1 MLSSKHQAKI
11 VSIYC
16 FSFKAAPC
24 KIFKIVLHPFYQKSR
39 ITSSLQFFLIF
50 YALLKSGNNLSGA
63 TFLSLI
69 SWVPTSNVALFHS
82 PDIIFWIARG
92 TRPFWRATEFCLLSK
107 INTHNLMKLLSNWS
121 FIQNKINI
129 NEVTKN
135 NFENSLLNAKINQT
149 KVIFVDEHKNAWMSI
164 RPEYQVFETVSCP
177 SLRNYYL
184 NLSKTK
190 QKKY

>member
-1 MLSSKHQAKI
+1 MQNFQDCITPILSKI
-11 VSIYC
+11 KNYVIIAF
-16 FSFKAAPC
+16 FSHILC
-24 KIFKIVLHPFYQKSR
+24 TFKIRK
-39 ITSSLQFFLIF
+39 QFVRC
-50 YALLKSGNNLSGA
+50 NL
-63 TFLSLI
+63 LSLI
-69 SWVPTSNVALFHS
+69 GGVPTSNVALFHS
-82 PDIIFWIARG
+82 PDIIFRIARG

-121 FIQNKINI
+121 FIYNKINI